1 LQAATAPAEFGRRQ
15 VQSQHKTL
23 LDAIICRLNY
33 FFEGQL
39 TDSDKLVYVNNVLKG
54 QLLESELLQ
63 QQAASNS
70 KEQFANS
77 AELQSEL
84 TNSITNSIIN
94 ALDAHPAMGS
104 KALNNGALQLHLMDF
119 LLNQSGLWE
128 GLRERAAAEVDSVVA
143 TEDQQDEEQEEAEE
157 DEEELQEEDDEDEDV
172 EDGQFSNDQLTLTR
186 IPDPDGG
193 ISDWERFAH
202 SINGY
207 EVAGSFEACADLAN
221 NGTAKMLTELRC
233 ALFFEARRMQHSGG
247 FGSSEEQISQLLRR
261 IREKVQAGE
270 LD

>member
-1 LQAATAPAEFGRRQ
+1 MEKRSIFCKRLLPLVEFGRRQ
-15 VQSQHKTL
+15 VQNQHKTL
-23 LDAIICRLNY
+23 LDAIIRRLNY
-33 FFEGQL
+33 LFKGQL
-39 TDSDKLVYVNNVLKG
+39 TDSDKLVYVNNVLKV

-63 QQAASNS
+63 QQAASSS

-84 TNSITNSIIN
+84 TNAIIN

-104 KALNNGALQLHLMDF
+104 KALNNPSLQLDLVDF

-128 GLRERAAAEVDSVVA
+128 GLRERAAAEVDSVST
-143 TEDQQDEEQEEAEE
+143 TEDEQDEEQEE
-157 DEEELQEEDDEDEDV
+157 QV
-172 EDGQFSNDQLTLTR
+172 EDGQFRNDQLTLTR
-186 IPDPDGG
+186 IPDPDGD

-207 EVAGSFEACADLAN
+207 ELAGSFEACADLAN
-221 NGTAKMLTELRC
+221 DGTAKTLTELRC
-233 ALFFEARRMQHSGG
+233 ALFFEARRMRHSGG
-247 FGSSEEQISQLLRR
+247 FGSAEEQIRHLLRR
-261 IREKVQAGE
+261 IRGKVQTGE

>member
-1 LQAATAPAEFGRRQ
+1 MEKRSIFCKRLLPLVEFGCGQ

-33 FFEGQL
+33 LFEGQL

-63 QQAASNS
+63 QQAASSS

-84 TNSITNSIIN
+84 TNSIIN
-94 ALDAHPAMGS
+94 ALDAHPAMAS
-104 KALNNGALQLHLMDF
+104 KALNNAALQLDFMDL
-119 LLNQSGLWE
+119 LLNQAGLWE

-143 TEDQQDEEQEEAEE
+143 M
-157 DEEELQEEDDEDEDV
+157 EDV
-172 EDGQFSNDQLTLTR
+172 EDGQFRNDQLTLAR
-186 IPDPDGG
+186 IPDPDGD

-221 NGTAKMLTELRC
+221 NGTAKTLTELRC
-233 ALFFEARRMQHSGG
+233 ALFFEARRMRHSGG
-247 FGSSEEQISQLLRR
+247 FGSAEEEIRQLLRR

-270 LD
+270 VA

>member
-1 LQAATAPAEFGRRQ
+1 VEKRSIFCKRLLPLVEFGTGQ

-23 LDAIICRLNY
+23 LDAIIAKLNY
-33 FFEGQL
+33 LFEGQL

-84 TNSITNSIIN
+84 TNSIIN

-104 KALNNGALQLHLMDF
+104 KALNNPALQLAFMDL
-119 LLNQSGLWE
+119 LLNQAELWE
-128 GLRERAAAEVDSVVA
+128 GLRERAAAEVDSVSA
-143 TEDQQDEEQEEAEE
+143 TEDEQDEEQG
-157 DEEELQEEDDEDEDV
+157 EDV
-172 EDGQFSNDQLTLTR
+172 GNRQFSNDQLTLTR
-186 IPDPDGG
+186 IPDPDAD

-202 SINGY
+202 SING
-207 EVAGSFEACADLAN
+207 
-221 NGTAKMLTELRC
+221 
-233 ALFFEARRMQHSGG
+233 
-247 FGSSEEQISQLLRR
+247 
-261 IREKVQAGE
+261 
-270 LD
+270 

>member
-1 LQAATAPAEFGRRQ
+1 MKLQPISETGTGQ
-15 VQSQHKTL
+15 VQNQRKTL
-23 LDAIICRLNY
+23 LDAIIAKLNY
-33 FFEGQL
+33 LFEGQL

-84 TNSITNSIIN
+84 TNSIIN
-94 ALDAHPAMGS
+94 ALDAHPAMAS
-104 KALNNGALQLHLMDF
+104 KALNNAALQLDFMDL
-119 LLNQSGLWE
+119 LLNQAGLWE

-143 TEDQQDEEQEEAEE
+143 M
-157 DEEELQEEDDEDEDV
+157 EDV
-172 EDGQFSNDQLTLTR
+172 EDGQFRNDQLTLAR
-186 IPDPDGG
+186 IPDPDGD

-207 EVAGSFEACADLAN
+207 ELAGSFEACADLAN
-221 NGTAKMLTELRC
+221 NGTAKTLTELRC
-233 ALFFEARRMQHSGG
+233 ALFFEARRMRHSGG
-247 FGSSEEQISQLLRR
+247 FGSAEEQIRQLLRR
-261 IREKVQAGE
+261 IREKVQARE

>member
-1 LQAATAPAEFGRRQ
+1 MEKRSIFCKRLLPLVEFGTGQ
-15 VQSQHKTL
+15 VQNQHNTL
-23 LDAIICRLNY
+23 LDAIIAKLNY
-33 FFEGQL
+33 LYEGQL

-84 TNSITNSIIN
+84 TNSIIN

-104 KALNNGALQLHLMDF
+104 KALNNPALQLDLMEF
-119 LLNQSGLWE
+119 LLNQAGLWE
-128 GLRERAAAEVDSVVA
+128 GLRERAAAEVERITA
-143 TEDQQDEEQEEAEE
+143 TEDEPGEEQE
-157 DEEELQEEDDEDEDV
+157 
-172 EDGQFSNDQLTLTR
+172 EDGQFSNDQLTLAR
-186 IPDPDGG
+186 IPDPDGD

-207 EVAGSFEACADLAN
+207 ELAGSFEACADLAN
-221 NGTAKMLTELRC
+221 NGTAKTLTELRC
-233 ALFFEARRMQHSGG
+233 ALFFEARRMRHSGG
-247 FGSSEEQISQLLRR
+247 FGSAEEQIRQLLRR
-261 IREKVQAGE
+261 IRERVQAGE
-270 LD
+270 FA

>member
-1 LQAATAPAEFGRRQ
+1 MEKRSIFCKRLLPLLEFGCGQ

-84 TNSITNSIIN
+84 TNSIIN

-104 KALNNGALQLHLMDF
+104 KALNNPALQLDLMEF
-119 LLNQSGLWE
+119 LLNQAGLWE
-128 GLRERAAAEVDSVVA
+128 GLRERAAAEVESVVA
-143 TEDQQDEEQEEAEE
+143 TEDVEDEEQG
-157 DEEELQEEDDEDEDV
+157 EDV
-172 EDGQFSNDQLTLTR
+172 GNRQFSNDQLTLAR
-186 IPDPDGG
+186 IPDPDGD

-221 NGTAKMLTELRC
+221 NGTAKTLTELRC
-233 ALFFEARRMQHSGG
+233 ALFFEARRMRHSGG
-247 FGSSEEQISQLLRR
+247 FGSAEEEIRQLLRR
-261 IREKVQAGE
+261 IRERVQAGE
-270 LD
+270 LA

>member
-1 LQAATAPAEFGRRQ
+1 MEKRSIFCKRLLPLLEFGCGQ

-23 LDAIICRLNY
+23 LDAIIAKLNY
-33 FFEGQL
+33 LFEGQL
-39 TDSDKLVYVNNVLKG
+39 TDSDKLVYVNNALKG

-63 QQAASNS
+63 QQAASSS

-84 TNSITNSIIN
+84 TNSIIN
-94 ALDAHPAMGS
+94 ALDAHPAMAS
-104 KALNNGALQLHLMDF
+104 KALNNAALQLNLMDL
-119 LLNQSGLWE
+119 LLNQAGLWE

-143 TEDQQDEEQEEAEE
+143 TEDEQDEEQEEY
-157 DEEELQEEDDEDEDV
+157 V
-172 EDGQFSNDQLTLTR
+172 GNRQFSNNQLTLTR
-186 IPDPDGG
+186 IPDPDGD

-221 NGTAKMLTELRC
+221 NGTAKTLTELRC
-233 ALFFEARRMQHSGG
+233 ALFFEARRMRHSGG
-247 FGSSEEQISQLLRR
+247 FGSAEEEIRQLLRR
-261 IREKVQAGE
+261 IRERVQDGE

>member
-84 TNSITNSIIN
+84 TNAIIN

-104 KALNNGALQLHLMDF
+104 KALNNAALQLNLMDL
-119 LLNQSGLWE
+119 LLNQAGLWE
-128 GLRERAAAEVDSVVA
+128 GLRERAAAEVESVVA

-221 NGTAKMLTELRC
+221 NGTAKTLTELRC
-233 ALFFEARRMQHSGG
+233 ALFFEARRMRHCGG
-247 FGSSEEQISQLLRR
+247 FGSSEEELRQLLRR

>member
-1 LQAATAPAEFGRRQ
+1 MEKRSIFCKRLLPLLEFGCGQ

-63 QQAASNS
+63 QQASSSS

-84 TNSITNSIIN
+84 TNSIIN
-94 ALDAHPAMGS
+94 ALDAHPAMAS
-104 KALNNGALQLHLMDF
+104 KALNNAALQLNLMDL
-119 LLNQSGLWE
+119 LLNQAGLWE
-128 GLRERAAAEVDSVVA
+128 GLRERAAAEVDSVSA
-143 TEDQQDEEQEEAEE
+143 T
-157 DEEELQEEDDEDEDV
+157 EDV
-172 EDGQFSNDQLTLTR
+172 EDEEQGEDVGNRQFSNDQLTLAR
-186 IPDPDGG
+186 IPDPDGD

-207 EVAGSFEACADLAN
+207 ELAGSFEACADLAN
-221 NGTAKMLTELRC
+221 DGTAKTLTELRC
-233 ALFFEARRMQHSGG
+233 ALFFEARRMRHSGG
-247 FGSSEEQISQLLRR
+247 FGSAEEQIRQLLRR
-261 IREKVQAGE
+261 IRERVQDGE

>member
-1 LQAATAPAEFGRRQ
+1 MKLQPISETGTGQ
-15 VQSQHKTL
+15 VQNQHKTL

-33 FFEGQL
+33 LFEGQL
-39 TDSDKLVYVNNVLKG
+39 TDSDKLVYVNNILKG

-84 TNSITNSIIN
+84 TKAIIN
-94 ALDAHPAMGS
+94 ALDAHTAMGS
-104 KALNNGALQLHLMDF
+104 QALNNPALQLDLMEF
-119 LLNQSGLWE
+119 LLNQAGLWE

-143 TEDQQDEEQEEAEE
+143 TED
-157 DEEELQEEDDEDEDV
+157 V
-172 EDGQFSNDQLTLTR
+172 EDGQFRNDQLTLKR
-186 IPDPDGG
+186 IPDPDGNL
-193 ISDWERFAH
+193 SDWERFAH

-207 EVAGSFEACADLAN
+207 EVAGSFEVCADLAN
-221 NGTAKMLTELRC
+221 NGTAKTLTDLRC
-233 ALFFEARRMQHSGG
+233 ALFFEARRMRHSGG
-247 FGSSEEQISQLLRR
+247 FGSAEEQIRQLLRR
-261 IREKVQAGE
+261 IRERVQDGE

>member
-1 LQAATAPAEFGRRQ
+1 MEKRSIFCKRLLPLVEFGCGQ

-33 FFEGQL
+33 LFEGQL

-63 QQAASNS
+63 QQAASSS

-84 TNSITNSIIN
+84 TNSIIN
-94 ALDAHPAMGS
+94 ALDAHPAMAS
-104 KALNNGALQLHLMDF
+104 KALNNAALQLDFMDL
-119 LLNQSGLWE
+119 LLNQAGLWE

-143 TEDQQDEEQEEAEE
+143 M
-157 DEEELQEEDDEDEDV
+157 EDV
-172 EDGQFSNDQLTLTR
+172 EDGQFRNDQLTLAR
-186 IPDPDGG
+186 IPDPDGD

-207 EVAGSFEACADLAN
+207 EAAGSFEACADLAN
-221 NGTAKMLTELRC
+221 NGTAKTLTELRC
-233 ALFFEARRMQHSGG
+233 ALFFEARRMRHSGG
-247 FGSSEEQISQLLRR
+247 FGSAEEEIRQLLRR

-270 LD
+270 VA

>member
-1 LQAATAPAEFGRRQ
+1 MKLQPISEVGTGQ

-23 LDAIICRLNY
+23 LDAIIAKLNY
-33 FFEGQL
+33 LYEGQL
-39 TDSDKLVYVNNVLKG
+39 TNSDKLVYVNNVLKG
-54 QLLESELLQ
+54 QLFESELLQ

-84 TNSITNSIIN
+84 TNSIIN

-104 KALNNGALQLHLMDF
+104 KALNNPALQLDLMEF
-119 LLNQSGLWE
+119 LLNQAGLWE
-128 GLRERAAAEVDSVVA
+128 GLRERAAAEVESVVA

-172 EDGQFSNDQLTLTR
+172 EDGQFRNDQLTLAR
-186 IPDPDGG
+186 IPDPDGD

-207 EVAGSFEACADLAN
+207 EVAGSFEVCADLAN

-233 ALFFEARRMQHSGG
+233 ALFFEARIMQHSGG

>member
-1 LQAATAPAEFGRRQ
+1 MKQQPISETDTGQ
-15 VQSQHKTL
+15 VQNQHKTL
-23 LDAIICRLNY
+23 LDAIICGLNY
-33 FFEGQL
+33 LFEGQL

-84 TNSITNSIIN
+84 TNSINN

-104 KALNNGALQLHLMDF
+104 KALNNPALQLGFMDL
-119 LLNQSGLWE
+119 LLNQAGLWE
-128 GLRERAAAEVDSVVA
+128 GLSERAAAEVDSVVA
-143 TEDQQDEEQEEAEE
+143 TADEQDEKQEE
-157 DEEELQEEDDEDEDV
+157 QV
-172 EDGQFSNDQLTLTR
+172 EDGQFRNDQLTLAR
-186 IPDPDGG
+186 IPDPDGDL
-193 ISDWERFAH
+193 SDWERFAH

-207 EVAGSFEACADLAN
+207 EVAESFEACADLAN
-221 NGTAKMLTELRC
+221 NGTAKTLAELRC
-233 ALFFEARRMQHSGG
+233 ALFFEARRMRHSGG

>member
-1 LQAATAPAEFGRRQ
+1 MQAATAPAEFGRRQ

-84 TNSITNSIIN
+84 TNAIIN

-104 KALNNGALQLHLMDF
+104 KALNNAALQLNLMDL
-119 LLNQSGLWE
+119 LLNQAGLWE
-128 GLRERAAAEVDSVVA
+128 GLRERAAVEVDSVSA
-143 TEDQQDEEQEEAEE
+143 TEDEQDEEQG
-157 DEEELQEEDDEDEDV
+157 EDV
-172 EDGQFSNDQLTLTR
+172 GNRQFSNDQLTLAR
-186 IPDPDGG
+186 IPDPDGNL
-193 ISDWERFAH
+193 SDWERFAH

-207 EVAGSFEACADLAN
+207 EVAESFEACADLAN
-221 NGTAKMLTELRC
+221 NGTAKTLAELRC
-233 ALFFEARRMQHSGG
+233 ALFFEARRMRHSGG

>member
-1 LQAATAPAEFGRRQ
+1 LEFGCGQ

-63 QQAASNS
+63 QQASSSS

-84 TNSITNSIIN
+84 TNSIIN

-104 KALNNGALQLHLMDF
+104 KALNNPALQLDLMDL
-119 LLNQSGLWE
+119 LLNQAGLWE
-128 GLRERAAAEVDSVVA
+128 GLRERAAAEVDSVSA
-143 TEDQQDEEQEEAEE
+143 TEDEQDEEQG
-157 DEEELQEEDDEDEDV
+157 EDV
-172 EDGQFSNDQLTLTR
+172 GNRQFSNDQLTLAR
-186 IPDPDGG
+186 IPDPDGD

-207 EVAGSFEACADLAN
+207 ELAGSFEACADLAN
-221 NGTAKMLTELRC
+221 DGTAKTLTELRC
-233 ALFFEARRMQHSGG
+233 ALFFEARRMRHSGG
-247 FGSSEEQISQLLRR
+247 FGSAEEQIRQLLRR
-261 IREKVQAGE
+261 IRERVQDGE

>member
-1 LQAATAPAEFGRRQ
+1 MSSL
-15 VQSQHKTL
+15 HKTL

-33 FFEGQL
+33 LFEGQL

-54 QLLESELLQ
+54 QLLASELLQ
-63 QQAASNS
+63 QQAASSS
-70 KEQFANS
+70 KEQFADS

-84 TNSITNSIIN
+84 TNSIIN
-94 ALDAHPAMGS
+94 ALDAHPAMAS
-104 KALNNGALQLHLMDF
+104 KALNSAALQLDLMDL
-119 LLNQSGLWE
+119 LLNQAGLWE

-143 TEDQQDEEQEEAEE
+143 TEDEPGEEQEE
-157 DEEELQEEDDEDEDV
+157 QEEDDEDEEYV
-172 EDGQFSNDQLTLTR
+172 GNGQFTNDQLTLKR
-186 IPDPDGG
+186 IPDPDGD

-207 EVAGSFEACADLAN
+207 EDAGSFEACADLAN
-221 NGTAKMLTELRC
+221 NGTAKTLTDLRC
-233 ALFFEARRMQHSGG
+233 ALFFEARRMRHSGG
-247 FGSSEEQISQLLRR
+247 FGSAEEEIRQLLRR

>member
-1 LQAATAPAEFGRRQ
+1 MEFGCGQ

-33 FFEGQL
+33 LFEGQL

-63 QQAASNS
+63 QQAASSS

-84 TNSITNSIIN
+84 TNSIIN
-94 ALDAHPAMGS
+94 ALDAHPAMAS
-104 KALNNGALQLHLMDF
+104 KALNNAALQLDFMDL
-119 LLNQSGLWE
+119 LLNQAGLWE

-143 TEDQQDEEQEEAEE
+143 M
-157 DEEELQEEDDEDEDV
+157 EDV
-172 EDGQFSNDQLTLTR
+172 EDGQFRNDQLTLAR
-186 IPDPDGG
+186 IPDPDGD

-221 NGTAKMLTELRC
+221 NGTAKTLTELRC
-233 ALFFEARRMQHSGG
+233 ALFFEARRMRHSGG
-247 FGSSEEQISQLLRR
+247 FGSAEEEIRQLLRR

-270 LD
+270 VA